1 LSHQDGRS
9 AILEMARQIVDIE
22 AMTNYDI
29 GITTNVGE
37 VQGGTGIN
45 VVPGECIIGVDLRM
59 PALELAEE

>member
-1 LSHQDGRS
+1 
-9 AILEMARQIVDIE
+9 
-22 AMTNYDI
+22 MTNYDI

-37 VQGGTGIN
+37 IQGGTGVN